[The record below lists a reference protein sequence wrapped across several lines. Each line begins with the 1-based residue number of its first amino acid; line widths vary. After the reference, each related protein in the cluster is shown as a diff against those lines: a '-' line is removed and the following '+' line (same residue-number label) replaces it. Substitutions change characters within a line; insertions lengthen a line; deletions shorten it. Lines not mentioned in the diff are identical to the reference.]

1 MGKQL
6 LTPSAS
12 KEIGVKKNLA
22 QFDEEEDRDKDIE
35 SYDSYQKIM
44 EDIKD
49 TPTSFNNSLFQYYM
63 YNKNSHWQQPVN

>member
-35 SYDSYQKIM
+35 SYDSY
-44 EDIKD
+44 
-49 TPTSFNNSLFQYYM
+49 
-63 YNKNSHWQQPVN
+63 